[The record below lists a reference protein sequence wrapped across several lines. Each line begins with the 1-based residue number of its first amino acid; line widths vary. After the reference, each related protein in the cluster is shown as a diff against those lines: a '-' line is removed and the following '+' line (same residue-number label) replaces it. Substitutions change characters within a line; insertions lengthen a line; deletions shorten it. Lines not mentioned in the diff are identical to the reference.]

1 MMALCPVCKRRLT
14 VLPVLSE
21 KELWKAVDNDQEIEV
36 MHPSENGDHRWKLT
50 DRDKQN
56 LLNDKTR
63 GIRKAM
69 RRST

>member
-21 KELWKAVDNDQEIEV
+21 KKFWRALDNDEEIEV
-36 MHPSENGDHRWKLT
+36 MHLSESGDHRWKLT

-56 LLNDKTR
+56 VLNAKAR
-63 GIRKAM
+63 G
-69 RRST
+69 SL